1 MASPAKKRRTLQKF
15 IPEYTNL
22 WPVLKPS
29 KIGDNH
35 SFCEVCKTGFPI
47 SHGGRH
53 DCRRHVSTKK
63 NVEIESRKKTRSGAI
78 SYAFGREDEGIML
91 GDIEACLV

>member
-29 KIGDNH
+29 KIGDNQA
-35 SFCEVCKTGFPI
+35 FFEVCKIDFSI
-47 SHGGRH
+47 WHGGRGMTVAAMS
-53 DCRRHVSTKK
+53 RQKS
-63 NVEIESRKKTRSGAI
+63 NVEIAKLKVENKHEVKPSAMLLG
-78 SYAFGREDEGIML
+78 GRMRVP
-91 GDIEACLV
+91 C

>member
-1 MASPAKKRRTLQKF
+1 MLQKF

-35 SFCEVCKTGFPI
+35 AFCEVFKTDFSI
-47 SHGGRH
+47 SHGGQD
-53 DCRRHVSTKK
+53 DCRCHVSTKK
-63 NVEIESRKKTRSGAI
+63 NNVEIAKLKVEKKTRTKAV
-78 SYAFGREDEGIML
+78 SYAFGTEDEGTML

>member
-1 MASPAKKRRTLQKF
+1 MASPAKKHRTLQKF

-22 WPVLKPS
+22 WPVLKQS

-35 SFCEVCKTGFPI
+35 AFCEVCKADFSI
-47 SHGGRH
+47 WHGGRD
-53 DCRRHVSTKK
+53 DCHRHVSCW
-63 NVEIESRKKTRSGAI
+63 NCEIESRKYTQSKAV
-78 SYAFGREDEGIML
+78 SYAFGREDEGTMI